1 MPCCIGA
8 RRYDRSM
15 WLFVAMMLSPK
26 RRSANKKLSLVLGEN
41 RIKLAARLVAH
52 LDKRQYQL
60 PVAGLDEELG
70 EIPVVLFSILGWLAA
85 GGTDAYPI
93 VNSDL

>member
-1 MPCCIGA
+1 VIIGSHDA
-8 RRYDRSM
+8 
-15 WLFVAMMLSPK
+15 LPK
-26 RRSANKKLSLVLGEN
+26 RGSANKKLSLVLGES

-70 EIPVVLFSILGWLAA
+70 EIPVVLFSILGLGWPQVVPTL
-85 GGTDAYPI
+85 I
-93 VNSDL
+93 Q